1 MKICLPVL
9 AAALLIGAATA
20 AAAEP
25 ELRVV
30 EHLVVYEDPIFYAAF
45 PSIVRRPD
53 GELLVAFRRAPD
65 RRRFGEPV
73 SHVDANS
80 QLVLVRS
87 KDAGRTWTKEPRLI
101 HAHPFGGSQD
111 PCMVQLR
118 DGTIV
123 CTSYAWAPL
132 RAATFDK
139 LPKPVAREQDFC
151 FLGGYLVRSA
161 DGGNTW
167 QGSITPPPCKG
178 EAQHD
183 LFGNPVPAYN
193 RGAMCEGTD
202 GNFYW
207 VVASNDAGSSR
218 RTATHLLVS
227 ADKGQTWQY
236 SAVVAR
242 DEKAGFNEASIL
254 QTPKG
259 DLVAFLRTENFDD
272 HTAIAR
278 STDGGKTFKWQ
289 DAGFKGH
296 PHHAVRLPDDRV
308 LLVYGY
314 RHAPYG
320 VRARVLNAE
329 CTDAGSATETVLRD
343 DGGNGDLGYPWATA
357 LPDGKALVVYCF
369 NRADGTRHIAG
380 TVLKIEAGQ

>member
-1 MKICLPVL
+1 
-9 AAALLIGAATA
+9 
-20 AAAEP
+20 
-25 ELRVV
+25 
-30 EHLVVYEDPIFYAAF
+30 
-45 PSIVRRPD
+45 
-53 GELLVAFRRAPD
+53 
-65 RRRFGEPV
+65 
-73 SHVDANS
+73 
-80 QLVLVRS
+80 
-87 KDAGRTWTKEPRLI
+87 
-101 HAHPFGGSQD
+101 
-111 PCMVQLR
+111 MVQLR

-139 LPKPVAREQDFC
+139 LSKPVAREQDFC
-151 FLGGYLVRSA
+151 FLGGYLIRSA
-161 DGGNTW
+161 DGGHTW

-202 GNFYW
+202 GKLYW
-207 VVASNDAGSSR
+207 VVASNDAGGLR

-227 ADKGQTWQY
+227 KDKGQTWEY

-242 DEKAGFNEASIL
+242 DEKAGFNEGSIY

-259 DLVAFLRTENFDD
+259 DLVAFLRTENLDD

-296 PHHAVRLPDDRV
+296 PHHAARLPDDRV

-320 VRARVLNAE
+320 IRARVLNAE
-329 CTDAGSATETVLRD
+329 CTDAATAPETVLRD
-343 DGGNGDLGYPWATA
+343 DGGNGDLGYPWATV
-357 LPDGKALVVYCF
+357 LPDGKALVVYYF
-369 NRADGTRHIAG
+369 NRGDGTRHIAG
-380 TVLKIEAGQ
+380 TVLKIEPGQ